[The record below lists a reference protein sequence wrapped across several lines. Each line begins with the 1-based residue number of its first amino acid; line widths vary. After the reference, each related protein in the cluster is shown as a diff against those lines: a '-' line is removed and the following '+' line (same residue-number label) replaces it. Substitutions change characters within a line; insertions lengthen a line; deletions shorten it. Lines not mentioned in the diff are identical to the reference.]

1 MAHDQS
7 EYTRESRVV
16 LVLAYGVVLLIS
28 VSLSGLAART
38 VLSTALLFL
47 VAGALLG
54 PGGLGV
60 VNAGDGF
67 VAVLADIALF
77 TVLFTDGQRANLPA
91 LRDGWRLSGRALG
104 LGMPLSMIGVAIP
117 AHFLAG
123 LDWPEALLLG
133 AILSPTDPVF
143 ASALV
148 GRHDIPL
155 RLRRMLNVES
165 GLNDG
170 LALPFVLIFLAMT
183 QHESSH
189 VSTVL
194 LELVLGLAIG
204 IGVAVVVALA
214 WRTNILTAEPRL
226 QPLGPVA
233 IALVVYATCHLTH
246 ANPYLAAFAA
256 GSALAT
262 LDHVAAE
269 TFEPFGDLLSELTKF
284 AALLVFGALI
294 TPERLSHLGWQG
306 WLLALLA
313 IMVVRPASM
322 LLSLIRTPMPRAER
336 LTAAWFGPKGFASVV
351 YGLLVL
357 QAGIP
362 NGEKLFDL
370 IAVTIAL
377 SIILHSSTDVP
388 VAHRL
393 RVEPPDHLPAGH
405 DPVVAPPPEGHS
417 HEHGAPAKKGDLNL

>member
-1 MAHDQS
+1 MA
-7 EYTRESRVV
+7 
-16 LVLAYGVVLLIS
+16 LVLAFGVMLLIS

-54 PGGLGV
+54 PGGLDV
-60 VNAGDGF
+60 VDYSAEDAI

-77 TVLFTDGQRANLPA
+77 TVLFTDGQRASVPA
-91 LRDGWRLSGRALG
+91 LREGWRLSGRALG

-117 AHFLAG
+117 AHYLAN
-123 LDWPEALLLG
+123 LDWPTAFLLG

-148 GRHDIPL
+148 GRSDIPL
-155 RLRRMLNVES
+155 RLRRLLNVES

-170 LALPFVLIFLAMT
+170 LALPFVLIFLALAK
-183 QHESSH
+183 HEDSH
-189 VSTVL
+189 LGIVL

-204 IGVAVVVALA
+204 VGVAAVVALA
-214 WRTNILTAEPRL
+214 WRSNILTAEPRL

-256 GSALAT
+256 GSTLAT

-284 AALLVFGALI
+284 AALLLFGALI
-294 TPERLSHLGWQG
+294 TP
-306 WLLALLA
+306 
-313 IMVVRPASM
+313 
-322 LLSLIRTPMPRAER
+322 
-336 LTAAWFGPKGFASVV
+336 
-351 YGLLVL
+351 
-357 QAGIP
+357 
-362 NGEKLFDL
+362 
-370 IAVTIAL
+370 
-377 SIILHSSTDVP
+377 
-388 VAHRL
+388 
-393 RVEPPDHLPAGH
+393 
-405 DPVVAPPPEGHS
+405 
-417 HEHGAPAKKGDLNL
+417 

>member
-1 MAHDQS
+1 MA
-7 EYTRESRVV
+7 
-16 LVLAYGVVLLIS
+16 LVLAYGVVLLIC

-47 VAGALLG
+47 LAGALLG
-54 PGGLGV
+54 PGGLGIV
-60 VNAGDGF
+60 TQSAEDDI

-77 TVLFTDGQRANLPA
+77 TVLFTDGQRASVPA
-91 LRDGWRLSGRALG
+91 LREGWRLSGRALG
-104 LGMPLSMIGVAIP
+104 LGMPLAMIGIAVP

-123 LDWPEALLLG
+123 LDWATAFLLG

-148 GRHDIPL
+148 GRSDIPL
-155 RLRRMLNVES
+155 RLRRLLNVES

-170 LALPFVLIFLAMT
+170 LALPFVLIFLAMAK
-183 QHESSH
+183 HESSH
-189 VSTVL
+189 LGTVL
-194 LELVLGLAIG
+194 LELVLGLVIG
-204 IGVAVVVALA
+204 IGVAALVALA
-214 WRTNILTAEPRL
+214 WRSRILTAEPRL

-233 IALVVYATCHLTH
+233 IAIVVYAVCHMTH

-269 TFEPFGDLLSELTKF
+269 HFEPFGDLLSELTKF
-284 AALLVFGALI
+284 AALLLFGALI

-306 WLLALLA
+306 WLLAVLA
-313 IMVVRPASM
+313 IVVVRPASM
-322 LLSLIRTPMPRAER
+322 LLSLVRTPMPRSER

-357 QAGIP
+357 QSGIP
-362 NGEKLFDL
+362 HGEKLFDL
-370 IAVTIAL
+370 IAVTIAM
-377 SIILHSSTDVP
+377 SIIVHSSTDVP
-388 VAHRL
+388 VAHML
-393 RVEPPDHLPAGH
+393 SIEPPDDLPTGQP
-405 DPVVAPPPEGHS
+405 DPAFEIPDTGERRGEPPTAVPTTGVPTS
-417 HEHGAPAKKGDLNL
+417 RPDPRL

>member
-1 MAHDQS
+1 MA
-7 EYTRESRVV
+7 
-16 LVLAYGVVLLIS
+16 LVLAFGVMLLIS

-47 VAGALLG
+47 VGGALLG
-54 PGGLGV
+54 PGGFGV
-60 VNAGDGF
+60 VNYTAEDAI

-77 TVLFTDGQRANLPA
+77 TVLFTDGQRASVPA
-91 LRDGWRLSGRALG
+91 LREGWRLSGRALG
-104 LGMPLSMIGVAIP
+104 LGMPLAMIGIAVP
-117 AHFLAG
+117 AHYLVG
-123 LDWPEALLLG
+123 LDWPTAFLLG

-148 GRHDIPL
+148 GRSDIPM
-155 RLRRMLNVES
+155 RLRRLLNVES

-170 LALPFVLIFLAMT
+170 LALPFVLIFLALAK
-183 QHESSH
+183 HEDSH
-189 VSTVL
+189 LGMVL
-194 LELVLGLAIG
+194 LELLLGLI
-204 IGVAVVVALA
+204 IGVGVAALVALA
-214 WRTNILTAEPRL
+214 WRSKILTIEPRL

-233 IALVVYATCHLTH
+233 IAIVVYALCHLTH

-262 LDHVAAE
+262 MDHVAAE

-284 AALLVFGALI
+284 AALLLFGALI
-294 TPERLSHLGWQG
+294 TPDRLSHLGWQG
-306 WLLALLA
+306 WLLAILA
-313 IMVVRPASM
+313 IVVVRPASM
-322 LLSLIRTPMPRAER
+322 LLSLIKTGMPRAEK

-362 NGEKLFDL
+362 NGDKLFDL

-393 RVEPPDHLPAGH
+393 RIEPPDHLPAGYE
-405 DPVVAPPPEGHS
+405 PVRSSEPADAAPPITGS
-417 HEHGAPAKKGDLNL
+417 HDRSP

>member
-1 MAHDQS
+1 MA
-7 EYTRESRVV
+7 
-16 LVLAYGVVLLIS
+16 LILAYGVVLLIS

-47 VAGALLG
+47 LAGALLG

-60 VNAGDGF
+60 VTQSAEDEI

-77 TVLFTDGQRANLPA
+77 TVLFTDGQRASVPA
-91 LRDGWRLSGRALG
+91 LREGWRLSGRALG
-104 LGMPLSMIGVAIP
+104 LGMPLAMIGIAIP
-117 AHFLAG
+117 AHFLVH
-123 LDWPEALLLG
+123 LDWPTALLLG

-148 GRHDIPL
+148 GRSDIPL
-155 RLRRMLNVES
+155 RLRRLLNVES

-170 LALPFVLIFLAMT
+170 LALPFVLIFLALAK
-183 QHESSH
+183 HESSH
-189 VSTVL
+189 VGEVL
-194 LELVLGLAIG
+194 LELVLGLV
-204 IGVAVVVALA
+204 IGVGVAALVALA
-214 WRTNILTAEPRL
+214 WRSKILTAEPRL

-233 IALVVYATCHLTH
+233 IAIVVYATCHLTH

-269 TFEPFGDLLSELTKF
+269 AFEPFGDLLSELTKF
-284 AALLVFGALI
+284 AALLLFGALI

-306 WLLALLA
+306 WLLAVLA
-313 IMVVRPASM
+313 IIVVRPASM
-322 LLSLIRTPMPRAER
+322 LLSLIKAGMPLSEK

-370 IAVTIAL
+370 IAVTIAM
-377 SIILHSSTDVP
+377 SIVLHSSTDVP
-388 VAHRL
+388 VARKL
-393 RVEPPDHLPAGH
+393 RIEPPDDLPAGLGEF
-405 DPVVAPPPEGHS
+405 DMPADSGRGGPV
-417 HEHGAPAKKGDLNL
+417 EHQ

>member
-1 MAHDQS
+1 MA
-7 EYTRESRVV
+7 
-16 LVLAYGVVLLIS
+16 LVLAFGVMLLIS

-47 VAGALLG
+47 VGGALLG
-54 PGGLGV
+54 PGGFGV
-60 VNAGDGF
+60 VNYTAEDAI

-77 TVLFTDGQRANLPA
+77 TVLFTDGQRASVPA
-91 LRDGWRLSGRALG
+91 LREGWRLSGRALG
-104 LGMPLSMIGVAIP
+104 LGMPLAMIGIAVP
-117 AHFLAG
+117 AHYLVG
-123 LDWPEALLLG
+123 LDWPTAFLLG

-148 GRHDIPL
+148 GRSDIPM
-155 RLRRMLNVES
+155 RLRRLLNVES

-170 LALPFVLIFLAMT
+170 LALPFVLIFLALAK
-183 QHESSH
+183 HEDSH
-189 VSTVL
+189 LGMVL
-194 LELVLGLAIG
+194 LELLLGLI
-204 IGVAVVVALA
+204 IGVGVAALVALA
-214 WRTNILTAEPRL
+214 WRSKILTIEPRL

-233 IALVVYATCHLTH
+233 IAIVVYALCHLTH

-262 LDHVAAE
+262 MDHVAAE

-284 AALLVFGALI
+284 AALLLFGALI
-294 TPERLSHLGWQG
+294 TPDRLSHLGWQG
-306 WLLALLA
+306 WLLAILA
-313 IMVVRPASM
+313 IVVVRPASM
-322 LLSLIRTPMPRAER
+322 LLSLIKTGMPRAEK

-362 NGEKLFDL
+362 NGDKLFDL

-393 RVEPPDHLPAGH
+393 RIEPPDHLPAGYE
-405 DPVVAPPPEGHS
+405 PVRASEPIDAAPPVTGS
-417 HEHGAPAKKGDLNL
+417 HDRSP